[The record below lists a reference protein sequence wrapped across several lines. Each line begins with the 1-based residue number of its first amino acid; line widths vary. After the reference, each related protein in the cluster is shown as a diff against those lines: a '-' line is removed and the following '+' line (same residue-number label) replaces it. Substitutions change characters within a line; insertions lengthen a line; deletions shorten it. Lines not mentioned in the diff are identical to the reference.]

1 MNEQQLAELNSGL
14 IQARATTAEAKARL
28 DRVQQILN
36 AGDLIPAANVTAT
49 VTDSLHNEVITKLRQ
64 QYLEYDARV
73 SDWTRKYG
81 AGHLAVINLR
91 NQMQELRRTM
101 FEELR
106 RIAETYKSD

>member
-1 MNEQQLAELNSGL
+1 M
-14 IQARATTAEAKARL
+14 
-28 DRVQQILN
+28 QQILKI
-36 AGDLIPAANVTAT
+36 GDPDPAATVTAT

-81 AGHLAVINLR
+81 AAHLAVVNLR

-101 FEELR
+101 VTNCGVSRRRTRVTTKLR
-106 RIAETYKSD
+106 KRARI